1 MHAIRYSRN
10 CSDKEVK
17 VEHVSGIGNIK
28 APLKIFDNVARE
40 CKTPDGI
47 SDNRTYANAAYG
59 KQRSPES
66 AEGGSGIKSAKRQR
80 QAYCAPNRHYG
91 KKRKR
96 IIVGFGKALHIRNKF
111 RPAVKDGKDGNALQ
125 SLPEGIREGM
135 TLPVQKA
142 EVKEGKTTPP
152 KRFTEDTMLSL
163 MESAG
168 AKEIPAE
175 AERKGLGTP
184 ATRAATIEKLV
195 QKGFLTRRG
204 DKKTK
209 YLVPTDR
216 GISLITVMPELI
228 QSPTLTADWEQKLVL
243 IERGEY
249 DPSAFMQ
256 EIEDMISTLVKTY
269 EVVKGA
275 DVLMNGKKVMG
286 ACPHCGAEVMERQ
299 KGWFC
304 SNRECRFVLWKDNRY
319 FTKIG
324 KHLTGQ
330 MVEKLLRDGRIRLKD
345 CKSQKTGKTYNADL
359 LLSTEDDGRA
369 VFSMEFEK
377 GGGRNERK
385 KRT

>member
-1 MHAIRYSRN
+1 MDPYNEVQKNQISQVINNKKVSDHHAIIPTKTCADTDLSGLPSGEMRILMLIACRFLAAVSEPHRYAETRLTLS
-10 CSDKEVK
+10 C
-17 VEHVSGIGNIK
+17 GG
-28 APLKIFDNVARE
+28 RE
-40 CKTPDGI
+40 YTSK
-47 SDNRTYANAAYG
+47 G
-59 KQRSPES
+59 KDVLY
-66 AEGGSGIKSAKRQR
+66 EGW
-80 QAYCAPNRHYG
+80 
-91 KKRKR
+91 KR
-96 IIVGFGKALHIRNKF
+96 IERHF

-228 QSPTLTADWEQKLVL
+228 QSPTLTADWEQKLL
-243 IERGEY
+243 QIERGEY

>member
-1 MHAIRYSRN
+1 
-10 CSDKEVK
+10 
-17 VEHVSGIGNIK
+17 
-28 APLKIFDNVARE
+28 
-40 CKTPDGI
+40 
-47 SDNRTYANAAYG
+47 
-59 KQRSPES
+59 
-66 AEGGSGIKSAKRQR
+66 
-80 QAYCAPNRHYG
+80 
-91 KKRKR
+91 
-96 IIVGFGKALHIRNKF
+96 
-111 RPAVKDGKDGNALQ
+111 
-125 SLPEGIREGM
+125 
-135 TLPVQKA
+135 
-142 EVKEGKTTPP
+142 
-152 KRFTEDTMLSL
+152 MLSS

-168 AKEIPAE
+168 AKDMPEE

-304 SNRECRFVLWKDNRY
+304 SNKECRFVLWMDNRY
-319 FTKIG
+319 FTDI
-324 KHLTGQ
+324 LPLSDN
-330 MVEKLLRDGRIRLKD
+330 EI
-345 CKSQKTGKTYNADL
+345 L
-359 LLSTEDDGRA
+359 LLCVSVTMQTKDAESGQHYSYERSPQKLVVYDTA
-369 VFSMEFEK
+369 SQEFSDFETVYEPLQCVMSKDTLYIRDTKGIIHVIDIASHKERTSFHHTASINPSSWGIGTMMIVQDPMETL
-377 GGGRNERK
+377 R
-385 KRT
+385 